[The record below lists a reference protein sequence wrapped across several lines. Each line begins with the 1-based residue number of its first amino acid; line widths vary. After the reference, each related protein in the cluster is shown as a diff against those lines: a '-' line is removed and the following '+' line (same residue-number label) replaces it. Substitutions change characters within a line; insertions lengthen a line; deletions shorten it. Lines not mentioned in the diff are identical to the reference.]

1 MKKISL
7 LLSFSFLFVISNS
20 QVLKIEEKSITG
32 TFDAKEKNKS
42 ELFSSINKWISINYN
57 SAKNVIQMNE
67 LESGTIIVKGIN
79 VVEYK
84 NPAKQMYPN
93 NKYIPEITSVNFN
106 HLIEINIKDNKY
118 RIIYKITGVES
129 EGYNELYYNCI
140 RLDTLDN
147 NAIEIYNQIIE
158 EPLKKGLVGKEK
170 REMFLALSRP
180 MFQEISTKLKDNIT
194 LTFLSI
200 SKTISENSDNW

>member
-1 MKKISL
+1 MKKNSFL
-7 LLSFSFLFVISNS
+7 LLFSFLFIISNS
-20 QVLKIEEKSITG
+20 QVLKTEAKSITG

-57 SAKNVIQMNE
+57 SAKNVIQMND

-79 VVEYK
+79 VVEYI

-93 NKYIPEITSVNFN
+93 NKYISEITSVNFN

-118 RIIYKITGVES
+118 RIIYKITDVDS
-129 EGYNELYYNCI
+129 EGYDNLFFNCI
-140 RLDTLDN
+140 KLDTLDN
-147 NAIEIYNQIIE
+147 NEIEIYNHAIE

-170 REMFLALSRP
+170 REAFLALSKP
-180 MFQEISTKLKDNIT
+180 MFQEINTKLRDNIT
-194 LTFLSI
+194 LTILSI
-200 SKTISENSDNW
+200 NKSVSENNDNW